1 MNEGESCIM
10 FGHAELKLIYHFPEV
25 TLQMLIVGLGGGGG
39 GLPLFSESW

>member
-25 TLQMLIVGLGGGGG
+25 TLQMLIVGLGGGEVCLSFLKVGR
-39 GLPLFSESW
+39 